1 MKIHCVAFLFVSL
14 NVLAHTQTQPLTVG
28 RGVIVQAKVNQTA
41 SHPFCLDTGL
51 GGGPVVSQ
59 RLAETLHLQTQ
70 GTRKIGDPSG
80 RDALEV
86 PVVRLAELSVGDVVL
101 KDVEAIVQPDSPLL
115 EECDGV
121 IGLSFFRDYLLTIDL
136 RNQQLRIA
144 RGQLNATDDGVL
156 PYKLDHGIPRVE
168 MMLDGAPLPTQIDT
182 MGPGLNIPDALASK
196 LHFAE
201 PPRVIGMARTVSG
214 SFEVRGGPVTNIFSL
229 GPYKFRQPFIEI
241 TSRFPTASLG
251 LAFLRQFSITFDQKS
266 QLVRFTSPERDIRV
280 SPPQMRPPELPPR
293 A

>member
-1 MKIHCVAFLFVSL
+1 MKMLLALLLFGL
-14 NVLAHTQTQPLTVG
+14 HAATHAQTQPLAVT
-28 RGVIVQAKVNQTA
+28 RGVILQARVNQA
-41 SHPFCLDTGL
+41 AAYPFCLDTGL
-51 GGGPVVSQ
+51 GGGPAISHH
-59 RLAETLHLQTQ
+59 LAEKLHLQSQ
-70 GTRKIGDPSG
+70 ETRKIGDPSG

-182 MGPGLNIPDALASK
+182 MGPGLHIPDALASK

-229 GPYKFRQPFIEI
+229 GPYKFRQPFVEI

-266 QLVRFTSPERDIRV
+266 QLVRFTSPEREIRV
-280 SPPQMRPPELPPR
+280 SPPQMRPPELSPR